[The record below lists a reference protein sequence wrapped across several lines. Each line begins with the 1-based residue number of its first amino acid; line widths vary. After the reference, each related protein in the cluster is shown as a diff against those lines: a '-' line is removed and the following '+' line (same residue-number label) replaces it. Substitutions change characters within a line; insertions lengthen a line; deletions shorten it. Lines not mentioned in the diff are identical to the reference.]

1 MTWSDLMAAKPKP
14 ARIAD
19 VFARPGA
26 APARGRAI
34 EDLPRPAMAVPEA
47 VRDGSGLKSSTVG
60 TTLYLL
66 PEESRRLRHLA
77 VDLGSSL
84 HDLMLTGLDKVLQ
97 EHGQLPLRRYEP
109 AKPRKEKKR

>member
-1 MTWSDLMAAKPKP
+1 MPGKPRP
-14 ARIAD
+14 QIAD

-26 APARGRAI
+26 APARGRAV
-34 EDLPRPAMAVPEA
+34 EDFPRDQPRPMHPAEDAS
-47 VRDGSGLKSSTVG
+47 GGLKSSTVG

-84 HDLMLTGLDKVLQ
+84 HDLMLIGLDRILH
-97 EHGQLPLRRYEP
+97 ENGQPPLRRYEP
-109 AKPRKEKKR
+109 AKPRKERKR